1 MKPRILA
8 SFIFCLLLYFTCCT
22 SVKIPASKKAPD
34 KAHDWSSELTYGLNQ
49 SSEDLSE
56 WWRVLN
62 DPLLNQLI
70 DGALTENLNL
80 SSAASRVREAR
91 AQRGIA
97 EAGRFPTFQTSGSV
111 QRVKQGEF
119 ASDNLFSSGFDAGWE
134 LDLFG
139 RVRNNLKAAQADL
152 EAAQE
157 SYYDVR
163 ISLIAEV
170 ALNYVEYRSFQNR
183 LRIARENV
191 RLQTE
196 SLRITKA
203 RFEGKLVSPLDMR
216 QAETNLLNTEAGI
229 SPLWAGLVAARN
241 RLCTLLGKKPGEL
254 DDLLPDE
261 VSNEGGE
268 NGIPL
273 PPGQIAVG
281 IPADVM
287 RRRPDIRQAERQLA
301 AQSARVG
308 VAKAELYP
316 KFRLTGNLSFSA
328 ANATNLFTATSRSM
342 ALGPSFEW
350 NIFSGGS
357 IRNNIKVQNERQK
370 QALLAYEQSILS
382 ALEEIESALTAFANE
397 NDRNAK
403 LMESAVSASEA
414 HRLSRLQYEAG
425 LIDFT
430 NVLDTERSL
439 LNQQD
444 QQVVSQ
450 AEITSNLIRL
460 YKALGGGWSAEAL
473 KSAK

>member
-1 MKPRILA
+1 
-8 SFIFCLLLYFTCCT
+8 
-22 SVKIPASKKAPD
+22 
-34 KAHDWSSELTYGLNQ
+34 
-49 SSEDLSE
+49 
-56 WWRVLN
+56 
-62 DPLLNQLI
+62 
-70 DGALTENLNL
+70 
-80 SSAASRVREAR
+80 
-91 AQRGIA
+91 
-97 EAGRFPTFQTSGSV
+97 
-111 QRVKQGEF
+111 
-119 ASDNLFSSGFDAGWE
+119 
-134 LDLFG
+134 
-139 RVRNNLKAAQADL
+139 
-152 EAAQE
+152 
-157 SYYDVR
+157 
-163 ISLIAEV
+163 
-170 ALNYVEYRSFQNR
+170 
-183 LRIARENV
+183 
-191 RLQTE
+191 
-196 SLRITKA
+196 
-203 RFEGKLVSPLDMR
+203 MR

-229 SPLWAGLVAARN
+229 SPLKAGLRAARN

-254 DDLLPDE
+254 DNLLPE
-261 VSNEGGE
+261 ELPEEGAE

-328 ANATNLFTATSRSM
+328 ADATNLFTATNSSM

-357 IRNNIKVQNERQK
+357 IRNNIKVQNERQN
-370 QALLAYEQSILS
+370 QALLAYEQSILT
-382 ALEEIESALTAFANE
+382 ALEEIESALTAFATE
-397 NDRNAK
+397 NDRHEK
-403 LMESAVSASEA
+403 LKRSVASASEA
-414 HRLSRLQYEAG
+414 HRISRIQYEAG

-444 QQVVSQ
+444 QQAVSQ

-473 KSAK
+473 KEVEEKNEEKNKNE